1 MARLSNPRISPIHKG
16 CRRWLSPFGLR
27 VGTFAKRRRQLK
39 TQTLAAVA
47 IASGQ
52 EFMNA
57 NHPLV
62 RASLVRAALAGVA
75 VPGGLALMACIVAA
89 LAVIFQE
96 VVHSV

>member
-1 MARLSNPRISPIHKG
+1 MLFERLSDG
-16 CRRWLSPFGLR
+16 GEEF
-27 VGTFAKRRRQLK
+27 FAKRRRQLK

-96 VVHSV
+96 IVHSV